1 MTVLPSY
8 FQIRDVHRPNLR
20 KHLDT
25 FERFALTT
33 QPTNKI
39 RTAKIIR
46 NVYLSLGY
54 RTPKI
59 IWTKGLL
66 SNHICN
72 ALIHKIF
79 KTDLHS
85 DSLRYGRL
93 GWVYYDDARHD
104 PDIANS
110 TLGQITENISDCLVS
125 IRYSYIFG
133 RDLSGNETEQEA
145 EQNRIRHI
153 NKIYKTDHMMKNIMH
168 GSREIIWDHIREYMA
183 QPDSGYNRLEG
194 AIDQF
199 WDEDQIYPILR
210 SLLSN
215 YIEGETYGQYAA
227 LQHALDC
234 HFIETNIGGR
244 NHELMHNLTK
254 LCQFAGP
261 ILFRENFCFVSERQ
275 SLLRLDDAGRLH
287 CEDGP
292 AHAYPDGYEAY
303 AWHGV
308 SYPKAWTAKK
318 PSASEALQLKNI
330 ELRRVACEM
339 VGWEHIL
346 GQLDSYILDKD
357 PDPEIGE
364 LVSVNIP
371 DIGRERFLRVTCG
384 TGRIF
389 ALPVPPSMTSARAAN
404 AWTWGLEPDQY
415 KPEIRT

>member
-125 IRYSYIFG
+125 IVR
-133 RDLSGNETEQEA
+133 
-145 EQNRIRHI
+145 RHI
-153 NKIYKTDHMMKNIMH
+153 KWHRSWARLRETLLIMLV
-168 GSREIIWDHIREYMA
+168 DIRR
-183 QPDSGYNRLEG
+183 QL
-194 AIDQF
+194 
-199 WDEDQIYPILR
+199 
-210 SLLSN
+210 
-215 YIEGETYGQYAA
+215 YG
-227 LQHALDC
+227 
-234 HFIETNIGGR
+234 
-244 NHELMHNLTK
+244 
-254 LCQFAGP
+254 FA
-261 ILFRENFCFVSERQ
+261 
-275 SLLRLDDAGRLH
+275 
-287 CEDGP
+287 
-292 AHAYPDGYEAY
+292 
-303 AWHGV
+303 
-308 SYPKAWTAKK
+308 
-318 PSASEALQLKNI
+318 
-330 ELRRVACEM
+330 
-339 VGWEHIL
+339 
-346 GQLDSYILDKD
+346 
-357 PDPEIGE
+357 
-364 LVSVNIP
+364 SV
-371 DIGRERFLRVTCG
+371 DVR
-384 TGRIF
+384 
-389 ALPVPPSMTSARAAN
+389 
-404 AWTWGLEPDQY
+404 
-415 KPEIRT
+415 